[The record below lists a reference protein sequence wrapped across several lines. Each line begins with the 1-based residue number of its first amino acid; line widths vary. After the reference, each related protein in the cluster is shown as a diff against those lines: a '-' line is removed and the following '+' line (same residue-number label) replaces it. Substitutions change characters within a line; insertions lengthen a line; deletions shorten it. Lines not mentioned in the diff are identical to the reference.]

1 MQKRIT
7 NLLGREATLKLS
19 EEGPAIT
26 SQLDLHLDP
35 QSSPGDE
42 LLGQLTNVKN
52 NNANLK
58 SCLRKDIDLRFNI

>member
-1 MQKRIT
+1 
-7 NLLGREATLKLS
+7 LKLN

-26 SQLDLHLDP
+26 NHLDLHLDP
-35 QSSPGDE
+35 QSFPGDE
-42 LLGQLTNVKN
+42 LLGQLINVEN

>member
-1 MQKRIT
+1 
-7 NLLGREATLKLS
+7 LKLN

-26 SQLDLHLDP
+26 NHLDLHLDP

-42 LLGQLTNVKN
+42 LLGQLINVEN